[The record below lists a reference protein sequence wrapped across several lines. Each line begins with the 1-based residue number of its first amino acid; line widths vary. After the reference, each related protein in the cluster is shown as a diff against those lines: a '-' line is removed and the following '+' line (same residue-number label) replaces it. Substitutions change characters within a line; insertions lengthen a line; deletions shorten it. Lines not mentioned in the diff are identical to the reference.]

1 MSIEEYKMRKI
12 ENIFHENAYHGITSS
27 GLNVFIIEKKGF
39 KKTVAAYGTS
49 FGALNLT
56 QRVLDETVTHKMG
69 LAHFLEHK
77 LFEDEEGDIL
87 SQFTELGASA
97 NAFTSYDKTVYYF
110 STYKDIEAPLT
121 LLMKLIN
128 RIYVDEAS
136 IEKEK
141 GIIIEELKM
150 YANNPN
156 MFLLMQTYENVF
168 QKFPMKY
175 DIGGTEASVSD
186 TNLEDVLRAYDMN
199 YRPERMAV
207 VVVSGEEPS
216 KIFEMIE
223 KFPLRQTEPMVIEDV
238 FEPEPLSVALENEV
252 IPFMVK
258 TPKASLSFKFK
269 YEGTHILKDEF
280 LIRTLLNINFSQ
292 LNDDFQSWID
302 LEIINNYFSF
312 DVDLQDGFGVIYFFN
327 EGEKND
333 QFKSLVTSKMENLE
347 LDVKVFDQI
356 TKRSWGESILTL
368 DNYDRYAINVMTA
381 YFKKIPFYEYL
392 ESIRSVRPKDVE
404 AIMVYLRDFSVAY
417 LELIPKVK

>member
-1 MSIEEYKMRKI
+1 MRKI

-27 GLNVFIIEKKGF
+27 GLKVFIIEKKGF

-110 STYKDIEAPLT
+110 STYKDIEAPLA

-168 QKFPMKY
+168 QKFPMTHGC
-175 DIGGTEASVSD
+175 GG
-186 TNLEDVLRAYDMN
+186 
-199 YRPERMAV
+199 
-207 VVVSGEEPS
+207 
-216 KIFEMIE
+216 
-223 KFPLRQTEPMVIEDV
+223 
-238 FEPEPLSVALENEV
+238 
-252 IPFMVK
+252 
-258 TPKASLSFKFK
+258 
-269 YEGTHILKDEF
+269 
-280 LIRTLLNINFSQ
+280 SQ
-292 LNDDFQSWID
+292 W
-302 LEIINNYFSF
+302 
-312 DVDLQDGFGVIYFFN
+312 
-327 EGEKND
+327 
-333 QFKSLVTSKMENLE
+333 
-347 LDVKVFDQI
+347 
-356 TKRSWGESILTL
+356 
-368 DNYDRYAINVMTA
+368 
-381 YFKKIPFYEYL
+381 
-392 ESIRSVRPKDVE
+392 
-404 AIMVYLRDFSVAY
+404 
-417 LELIPKVK
+417 